1 MHLTT
6 FLYGSDH
13 AEYTKSQFTE
23 DESKCHKRERFV
35 QTNKFCTRK
44 EWRPYTPSSLGG
56 RSFAVVRQASR
67 QKPCSLSFF
76 FDSKACLGCLNGF
89 MVLILISPTISYVAL
104 HPANVLVY
112 GRAAEMYM
120 ICS

>member
-35 QTNKFCTRK
+35 QTEINFVLGKNGGH
-44 EWRPYTPSSLGG
+44 TPSSLGG

-89 MVLILISPTISYVAL
+89 MVLILISPTISYVAI